1 MRIEFLKSL
10 ITSLTRGPRPVV
22 IVTLLLLL
30 SLYLM
35 SSATE
40 NSATFDQRYV
50 VLLGINMLGLMM
62 LVLLIATNA
71 WRLVQNYRRAAPG
84 SRLTVRLLSMF
95 ILIAV
100 IPVSVVYYF
109 SIGFLHRGID
119 SWFDVRIEQAL
130 DDSLELSRTALD
142 VRMRDL
148 LRQSKGLAVE
158 LVPISNQ
165 SVALTLDDMRNRTG
179 ANEMTLFDGNKIIAS
194 SSALDSA
201 AFNPSRP
208 DEGIISIV
216 RDGKDYVGLDPITKD
231 GLQIR
236 ILVRVQNQQANF
248 GVRMLQTL
256 YPVAKR
262 QNELADS
269 VQKAYSKYKE
279 LAYLRTPLKYSFTL
293 TLSLVLLLTV
303 LGAVWAAFFS
313 ARRLVAPITDLA
325 EGTRAVSAGDYS
337 KRLPLP
343 GNDEL
348 GFLVQSFNQM
358 TRRIERARNEV
369 ETAQQKAE
377 EQNAYLE
384 VVMGSLTSGVMTVDS
399 QYTLRTVN
407 EAAEQILG
415 IDHETLFGSN
425 LHDLSALQPRLR
437 HFVDVLVDRL
447 HDSSEWQ
454 EEIILFG
461 AGGRQMLMCRGT
473 LLPETEHGQGDA
485 LIVFDDVTVLV
496 QAQRD
501 AAWGEVARRL
511 AHEIKN
517 PLTPIQLSA
526 ERIRHKYLATMDK
539 ADAELLDRST
549 HTIVQ
554 QVEAMK
560 NMVNAF
566 SDYARAPQ
574 MELQELD
581 LNGLIEEVLDL
592 YRGAESGLKLNIDL
606 DTSMP
611 RVEADAGRLRQ
622 LLHNLI
628 KNAAEAMEG
637 TPHNRVSVSTRCIQE
652 ASCRFVELRIADDG
666 NGFPE
671 ELLGDMF
678 EPYVTNKHKGTGLGL
693 AVVKKIVEEHGGMIT
708 AENQQGAGAC
718 ITIRLP
724 VVQVGE
730 ARIAATVVPG

>member
-1 MRIEFLKSL
+1 
-10 ITSLTRGPRPVV
+10 VV

-50 VLLGINMLGLMM
+50 ILLGINALGLVM
-62 LVLLIATNA
+62 LVMLIAASA
-71 WRLVQNYRRAAPG
+71 WRLFQNYRLGAPG

-95 ILIAV
+95 VLIAV

-130 DDSLELSRTALD
+130 DDSLELSRAALD

-148 LRQSKGLAVE
+148 LRQSKDLAVE
-158 LVPISNQ
+158 LSPLSNPSVPL
-165 SVALTLDDMRNRTG
+165 ALDDMRDRVG
-179 ANEMTLFDGNKIIAS
+179 ANEMTLFDGSDIVAS
-194 SSALDSA
+194 SSAVDRVVL
-201 AFNPSRP
+201 NPSRP
-208 DEGIISIV
+208 DDAIIALV
-216 RDGKDYVGLDPITKD
+216 RDGKDYVGLDPITED

-236 ILVRVQNQQANF
+236 ILVRVQNQQAGF
-248 GVRMLQTL
+248 AVRLLQTL

-269 VQKAYSKYKE
+269 VQKAFSKYNE
-279 LAYLRTPLKYSFTL
+279 LVFLRKPLKYSFTL

-325 EGTRAVSAGDYS
+325 EGTRAVASGDYS

-369 ETAQQKAE
+369 ETAQKQAE
-377 EQNAYLE
+377 DQRAYLE
-384 VVMGSLTSGVMTVDS
+384 VVMGSLTSGVMTVDHEH
-399 QYTLRTVN
+399 TLRTVN
-407 EAAEQILG
+407 ESAAQIL
-415 IDHETLFGSN
+415 DV
-425 LHDLSALQPRLR
+425 DLQEMIGADLKNISERQSRLS
-437 HFVDVLVDRL
+437 HFVDVVIERL

-473 LLPETEHGQGDA
+473 LLPDTEQGPGDT
-485 LIVFDDVTVLV
+485 LIVFDDVTELV
-496 QAQRD
+496 QAQRN

-526 ERIRHKYLATMDK
+526 ERIRHKYLNKLDSEN
-539 ADAELLDRST
+539 AELLDRST

-560 NMVNAF
+560 AMVNAF
-566 SDYARAPQ
+566 SEYARAPQ
-574 MELQELD
+574 MALHELD
-581 LNGLIEEVLDL
+581 LNALIEEVLDL
-592 YRGAESGLKLNIDL
+592 YRGGEGSDL
-606 DTSMP
+606 EIRLELDDSMP

-622 LLHNLI
+622 LIHNLV
-628 KNAAEAMEG
+628 KNAVEAMKDG
-637 TPHNRVSVSTRCIQE
+637 SRHQLLVTTQCMQE
-652 ASCRFVELRIADDG
+652 ASCRLVELRVQDSG
-666 NGFPE
+666 PGFPH
-671 ELLGDMF
+671 ELLGELF
-678 EPYVTNKHKGTGLGL
+678 EPYVTNKPKGTGLGL
-693 AVVKKIVEEHGGMIT
+693 AIVKKIVEEHGGMIA
-708 AENQQGAGAC
+708 AENSPEGGAC
-718 ITIRLP
+718 IVIRLP
-724 VVQVGE
+724 VVQAGE
-730 ARIAATVVPG
+730 IEPLDEMASVVSKNTL